1 MKACRTLVSS
11 LDFVCGPINSALLV
25 AGVLVVAMP
34 SRLDAQAKTLKVQTP
49 RGKGSYDEVHR
60 FTDHTGAVAAL
71 ALSPNGRH
79 LATAGADHAVHIIDG
94 KTWKSTR
101 KLSVDA
107 DVKDVEFMP
116 TGELVVAGHKS
127 QTYNA
132 GTYVW
137 NWNTNKVLAAW
148 NDAAAGVVDVAV
160 SPDGNVVAA
169 VEGDGR
175 TRLMSRRHNAT
186 LVLEEP
192 HPSYRRT
199 SLGFSPDSKTLT
211 TGGIN
216 GFVHR
221 WRLGLEGK
229 AMYRGPNQSFHPD
242 FRSYIRAS
250 IYAPD
255 GSCVG
260 TAHDDGTAR
269 IYLEKA
275 KLRYRLMGHE
285 GGALCVAFTPDSK
298 YIASGGNDKT
308 IRVWDVAA
316 GTLLWEISGHTGA
329 VTRVL
334 APSEETIVSAS
345 GDGTVRFWRR
355 GGEVDPAL
363 ADVLADEMRVRPER
377 KASLAVPKTA
387 ELVKSRSLIKE
398 VFAADFAKATD
409 DNGRRGL
416 ATKLLDQAR
425 QQENA
430 AVERY
435 AALEAAQQLAIDG
448 KAIQLA
454 IEIADEFGVW
464 FEGDSIARLVEVAQ
478 GLSATCRST
487 QERASLAKAALQLV
501 DDATAAD
508 RYIDASRLVE
518 VATSAALA
526 ARNPALQEAAKVV
539 SERVEAARAAVVT
552 YQNALKLLAK
562 DPADPAANLV
572 AGRFLCFLRGDW
584 QNGVPHLARSS
595 DANLRKAAE
604 QELAKPDDVD
614 DWEALG
620 DLWQAAAEAA
630 SPSDRPACAASAEFW
645 YAKALEASTGLR
657 KVKLQR
663 SLEKVGPV
671 PQQVKRRDAN

>member
-1 MKACRTLVSS
+1 MPSKRKLAFAVS
-11 LDFVCGPINSALLV
+11 VSALLWAVVPARV
-25 AGVLVVAMP
+25 AG
-34 SRLDAQAKTLKVQTP
+34 QAKTPQVQQP

-60 FTDHTGAVAAL
+60 FTDHTGAVVAL
-71 ALSPNGRH
+71 AASPNSRH
-79 LATAGADHAVHIIDG
+79 LATAGADRTVHIIDG
-94 KTWKSTR
+94 KNWKSAR

-107 DVKDVEFMP
+107 DVKDLEFMP
-116 TGELVVAGHKS
+116 TGEVVIAGERSAK
-127 QTYNA
+127 YNA
-132 GTYVW
+132 CTYVW
-137 NWNTNKVLAAW
+137 NWSTNKILAAW

-175 TRLMSRRHNAT
+175 TRLMSRRHNTT
-186 LVLEEP
+186 LVLEEA
-192 HPSYRRT
+192 HPTYRRT
-199 SLGFSPDSKTLT
+199 SLGFSPDGKTLT

-229 AMYRGPNQSFHPD
+229 TMYRGPNQSFYPD
-242 FRSYIRAS
+242 FRSYVRAS

-275 KLRYRLMGHE
+275 KLRYRLMGHQ

-298 YIASGGNDKT
+298 YLASGGNDNK

-316 GTLLWEISGHTGA
+316 GVLLWEISGHTGA

-334 APSEETIVSAS
+334 APGEDTIVSAS
-345 GDGTVRFWRR
+345 ADGTVRLWRR
-355 GGEVDPAL
+355 GAGVDPAL
-363 ADVLADEMRVRPER
+363 ADVLADEVRVRPAR
-377 KASLAVPKTA
+377 RASLSVPETS

-416 ATKLLDQAR
+416 ATKLLAQAR
-425 QQENA
+425 QEENA

-435 AALEAAQQLAIDG
+435 AALEAAQQLAIDA
-448 KAIQLA
+448 KAVKLA

-464 FEGDSIARLVEVAQ
+464 FEGDPIARLVEVAQ
-478 GLSATCRST
+478 GLAKTCRST
-487 QERASLAKAALQLV
+487 QERTLLAKAALQLV
-501 DDATAAD
+501 DDAMAAD
-508 RYIDASRLVE
+508 RYLEVSRLVE
-518 VATSAALA
+518 VAATAALA
-526 ARNPALQEAAKVV
+526 ARNPALQEATKAVT
-539 SERVEAARAAVVT
+539 ERVETAKAAVT
-552 YQNALKLLAK
+552 AYQNALKLLAK
-562 DPADPAANLV
+562 DSANPEANLV

-584 QNGVPHLARSS
+584 EKGVPHLARSS
-595 DANLRKAAE
+595 DVNLRKAAE
-604 QELAKPDDVD
+604 RELAMPDGVD

-620 DLWQAAAEAA
+620 DLWQAAADAA
-630 SPSDRPACAASAEFW
+630 SESDRPACAASAEFW
-645 YAKALEASTGLR
+645 YAKALAASTGLR
-657 KVKLQR
+657 KVKIQR
-663 SLEKVGPV
+663 LLEKVGPV
-671 PQQVKRRDAN
+671 PQQVRRREAN